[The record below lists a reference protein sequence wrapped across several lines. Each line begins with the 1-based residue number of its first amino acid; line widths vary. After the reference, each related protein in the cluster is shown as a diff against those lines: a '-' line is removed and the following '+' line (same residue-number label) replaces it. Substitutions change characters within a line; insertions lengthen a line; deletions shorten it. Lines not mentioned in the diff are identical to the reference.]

1 MRLPS
6 SPPKDSVYNIFR
18 WRMDF
23 FQPLIDAVLRGDEVA
38 VSHII
43 NLGNFSLDLSE
54 ADSNG
59 MTALHWAAI
68 SPESERLVPNLI
80 SRGASFQLCD
90 AKRQTPLHL
99 YCAKGRLYGV
109 SCLLHSGADTNI
121 QSSDTLMTPLH
132 LAVINNHADIAR
144 LLLAFGADVNVKMS
158 TGETALELGLSNLLG
173 SS

>member
-1 MRLPS
+1 
-6 SPPKDSVYNIFR
+6 
-18 WRMDF
+18 MDY
-23 FQPLIDAVLRGDEVA
+23 FQPLVDAVLRGDDIS
-38 VSHII
+38 VSHIL
-43 NLGNFSLDLSE
+43 NLGNFSADLSE

-90 AKRQTPLHL
+90 SKRQTPLHL

-109 SCLLHSGADTNI
+109 SCLLYKGANTNT

-144 LLLAFGADVNVKMS
+144 LLLAFGADVTIQMS
-158 TGETALELGLSNLLG
+158 TGETALDLGLSNLLG
-173 SS
+173 SG